1 MQNNHS
7 HGVQSSHQQA
17 LELARCV
24 ERLLAASAAIP
35 NAHPR
40 MRIAQALAQTLA
52 DEIALVA
59 SQDAA

>member
-24 ERLLAASAAIP
+24 ERLLAALAAIP

-40 MRIAQALAQTLA
+40 MRIAQALAQTQ
-52 DEIALVA
+52 ERPE
-59 SQDAA
+59 